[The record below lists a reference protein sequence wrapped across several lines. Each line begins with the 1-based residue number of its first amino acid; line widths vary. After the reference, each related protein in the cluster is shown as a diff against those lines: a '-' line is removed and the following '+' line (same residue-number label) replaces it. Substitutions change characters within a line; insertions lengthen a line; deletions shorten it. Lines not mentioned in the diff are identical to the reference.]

1 MLFAKPEHEDAAST
15 LSKDD
20 VAKIGSIT
28 LTLQQKVGD
37 RIPTP
42 ASKLASK
49 QPAACKQE
57 PEASCQASNA
67 GS

>member
-28 LTLQQKVGD
+28 LTLQQKGD
-37 RIPTP
+37 KKPKP
-42 ASKLASK
+42 ASELASK
-49 QPAACKQE
+49 QPAASKQE